1 MVIKEQGLKMAIGE
15 MTDFFRKEAQECRR
29 LAAQATAKNDQ
40 EYWSR
45 LAHGWEW
52 LLQQNSGTKTAQQT
66 WAVSI
71 RKTICKAA
79 GCLAKK
85 GSTGRRSRPTD
96 WF

>member
-52 LLQQNSGTKTAQQT
+52 LLQQNSGTKTAQPLRRGRSVLERRF
-66 WAVSI
+66 AK
-71 RKTICKAA
+71 RRAA
-79 GCLAKK
+79 
-85 GSTGRRSRPTD
+85 
-96 WF
+96 